1 MKRIQFIIFW
11 GLFANG
17 VSAQSLIDF
26 SSEFI
31 DFKIDQ
37 RSFTINGLYTFINKT
52 SNNMSFPIA
61 FPFAV
66 ETDLVDS
73 IRLYDV
79 TQLKEMSF
87 EKLNKGISFK
97 VFLLAHDTTFINI
110 FYRQPLEEENTY
122 ILTTTKYWGKP
133 IEKAKYSLTTNFDI
147 NIVSF
152 SINPDSMKI
161 ENNQKT
167 YFWEKNNFTPK
178 VDFDVIITK

>member
-1 MKRIQFIIFW
+1 MKRIHFLIFF
-11 GLFANG
+11 GLLVNELR
-17 VSAQSLIDF
+17 AQSSIDF

-31 DFKIDQ
+31 DFKIDE
-37 RSFTINGLYTFINKT
+37 RHFTINGLYTFINNT
-52 SNNMSFPIA
+52 TNNISFPIA
-61 FPFAV
+61 FPFAG

-79 TQLKEMSF
+79 TLLKELSF
-87 EKLNKGISFK
+87 KKLNRGISFK
-97 VFLLAHDTTFINI
+97 VFLLAHDTALINI
-110 FYRQPLEEENTY
+110 FYRQPLEEKNTY

-133 IEKAKYSLTTNFDI
+133 IEKAKYSLTTKSDL
-147 NIVSF
+147 NIISF

-167 YFWEKNNFTPK
+167 YFWEKNGFTPK